1 MVGFTVDVRVRRREG
16 AMVSNV
22 KIPRVFLVTEE
33 QYPGVYLFVCASD
46 LGSKPKETSSF
57 SRNGSRVPKEGRK
70 DCIYRVCE
78 CSSLVCLSIPYWRCV
93 CAEDVMEVGKR
104 DGRIERGKE
113 IRCMSFVFCRAN
125 TALEF

>member
-1 MVGFTVDVRVRRREG
+1 MSIYLSVQAIWVRSQKKLLRFLETDLECRR
-16 AMVSNV
+16 
-22 KIPRVFLVTEE
+22 
-33 QYPGVYLFVCASD
+33 
-46 LGSKPKETSSF
+46 
-57 SRNGSRVPKEGRK
+57 KEGRIVS
-70 DCIYRVCE
+70 CVCE